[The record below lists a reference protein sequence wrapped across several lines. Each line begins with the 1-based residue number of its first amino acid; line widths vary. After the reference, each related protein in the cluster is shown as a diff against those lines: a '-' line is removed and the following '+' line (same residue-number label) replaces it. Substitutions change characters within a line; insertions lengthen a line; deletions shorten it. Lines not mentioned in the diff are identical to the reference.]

1 MSAENVDIGLAALS
15 QEKTMIAMAMI
26 NNLDND
32 DDDDDDDDDDNDDD
46 DDGDADNDDDAAI
59 DWPSLSASR

>member
-1 MSAENVDIGLAALS
+1 MSTENVDIGLAALS

-32 DDDDDDDDDDNDDD
+32 DDDDDDDNDDD

-59 DWPSLSASR
+59 DWPSLSGSR

>member
-32 DDDDDDDDDDNDDD
+32 DDDNDDD